1 MDMKKA
7 LILSLILL
15 LSFSLFACGVKGN
28 QPQNPGQ
35 KEEQQQP
42 AEESDEAAVAN
53 LVRSFGSKL
62 QKVSL
67 QAPVDVL
74 KKSMQENY
82 SEFLS
87 PALLEIWQNDP
98 QNAPG
103 RLVSSP
109 WPERIEIQEMK
120 KTSEGIYEVNG
131 EIIEVTS
138 KEKENGGFAAKRPIT
153 LVAKKFEKRWLI
165 DSVTPGD
172 YEDADSITY
181 KNTFYGFNFSLPKNW
196 KGYTIVN
203 SQWEGLASGDA
214 QGAAIVETG
223 PMISIRH
230 PQWTADN
237 PRQDIPI
244 MVFTTSQWNSL
255 QENKFHIGAA
265 PIGPKELG
273 SNAKYVFALPARY
286 NFAFPT
292 GYEEVEEILE
302 NNPLQPVEYP

>member
-15 LSFSLFACGVKGN
+15 LSFSLFACGVKGD
-28 QPQNPGQ
+28 QPQQPGQ

-42 AEESDEAAVAN
+42 AGESNEA
-53 LVRSFGSKL
+53 
-62 QKVSL
+62 
-67 QAPVDVL
+67 
-74 KKSMQENY
+74 
-82 SEFLS
+82 
-87 PALLEIWQNDP
+87 
-98 QNAPG
+98 
-103 RLVSSP
+103 
-109 WPERIEIQEMK
+109 
-120 KTSEGIYEVNG
+120 
-131 EIIEVTS
+131 
-138 KEKENGGFAAKRPIT
+138 
-153 LVAKKFEKRWLI
+153 
-165 DSVTPGD
+165 
-172 YEDADSITY
+172 DADSIIY
-181 KNTFYGFNFSLPKNW
+181 KNTSYGFNFSLPQNW

-203 SQWEGLASGDA
+203 SQWEGLATGDA
-214 QGAAIVETG
+214 QEAAIVETG
-223 PMISIRH
+223 PLISIRH
-230 PQWTADN
+230 PQWAADN

-255 QENKFHIGAA
+255 QENEFHIGAA